1 MRKLLLF
8 VFLLLVISNFNAQDY
23 WQESNFSGISARKI
37 SSKSKYYK
45 LNINQLNLYLNDTPN
60 INGKKSHQHQK

>member
-23 WQESNFSGISARKI
+23 WQESNFSGVSARKL
-37 SSKSKYYK
+37 SSKSKFYK
-45 LNINQLNLYLNDTPN
+45 LDINQLNLYLNVTPS
-60 INGKKSHQHQK
+60 INDR

>member
-23 WQESNFSGISARKI
+23 WQESNFSGVSARKI

-45 LNINQLNLYLNDTPN
+45 LNMIRQILMINQEKIKL
-60 INGKKSHQHQK
+60 